1 MRNDKNNIAN
11 LIVSIQLLYT
21 QEEGRE
27 DFVQQREVSNSA
39 DKIIVTDSGE
49 SCCLDFQLDV

>member
-11 LIVSIQLLYT
+11 LNVSIQLLYT

-49 SCCLDFQLDV
+49 CCLDFQLDV